1 MVIRGLPFSLH
12 SITKSSNALLVH
24 LPIGVCLLTFA
35 MCLPLFRGAWSAFS
49 ETWYKESWKCSWV
62 ISLFKGKIL
71 MIVSKIWRKFWRGL
85 LRRVSFWIGRN
96 VTCWDWATKSK
107 IWCNKV
113 RLNYSFFISLVY
125 LWTLTRSTGPT
136 RLTFKR
142 KERNEKVGVF
152 QFWKTRPR

>member
-24 LPIGVCLLTFA
+24 LPIRVCLLTFA

-71 MIVSKIWRKFWRGL
+71 MIVSKIWRKFWRGV

-113 RLNYSFFISLVY
+113 RLNYPFVISLVY
-125 LWTLTRSTGPT
+125 WHWFEHLTHVSYIVHDFGALRVAQKIQSMGS
-136 RLTFKR
+136 L
-142 KERNEKVGVF
+142 
-152 QFWKTRPR
+152 